1 MAIKQT
7 DLQEWG
13 ELEQKR
19 MTLQREAKTITDRQQ
34 QLETRFEAE
43 LRKSGKKTLKRGGY
57 TLAMKPGR
65 ASVPWAKAYLAAL
78 GRKAVQQLKDEAAK
92 KSTEVFVILP
102 PEPPKE

>member
-13 ELEQKR
+13 DLEQKR
-19 MTLQREAKTITDRQQ
+19 MTLQREAKTIADRQK
-34 QLETRFEAE
+34 QLETQFEAE

-57 TLAMKPGR
+57 TLAMQPGR

-78 GRKAVQQLKDEAAK
+78 GPKAVRQLKVAAAK
-92 KSTEVFVILP
+92 TSTEVFVILP

>member
-1 MAIKQT
+1 MAIKQS

-19 MTLQREAKTITDRQQ
+19 MTLQREAKTVTDRQK
-34 QLETRFEAE
+34 QLETQFEAE
-43 LRKSGKKTLKRGGY
+43 LRKSGKKVLKRGGY
-57 TLAMKPGR
+57 TLAMQPGR

-78 GRKAVQQLKDEAAK
+78 GPDAVQQLKDESAK
-92 KSTEVFVILP
+92 TSTEVFVILP